1 MDDTVGPVCQE
12 SSEAAPTAGRST
24 SAPATVLQG
33 LSATLRAD
41 PNREGASCTALRLAH
56 ELPMVLPVFR
66 EDPVCIQSGFCP
78 VALFVH
84 NLLFSSVKG

>member
-1 MDDTVGPVCQE
+1 MDDTVEPVCQE
-12 SSEAAPTAGRST
+12 SSEAAPTAGRSA

-41 PNREGASCTALRLAH
+41 PNREGASCTALRL
-56 ELPMVLPVFR
+56 VLPVFR

-78 VALFVH
+78 VALFAH